1 MAERSLLRR
10 TGDCRVKLDPDML
23 ERLEKLAKAYGFPVA
38 TMAAMAIGEWVN
50 GKEQSAAHQRMLM
63 VDVGRRIAGDLG
75 QMFQEL
81 SESPEALEQVNAAWA
96 SQCADQ
102 TVAKQDG
109 VLSEGGFGIGGS
121 SHHGKQRNHSPCWS
135 MAAKNQE
142 TKKNPFPA
150 AV

>member
-1 MAERSLLRR
+1 MGERSLLRR

-81 SESPEALEQVNAAWA
+81 GESPEAMEQVNAAV
-96 SQCADQ
+96 SGLLGG
-102 TVAKQDG
+102 AKPPNPA
-109 VLSEGGFGIGGS
+109 EG
-121 SHHGKQRNHSPCWS
+121 
-135 MAAKNQE
+135 A
-142 TKKNPFPA
+142 
-150 AV
+150 